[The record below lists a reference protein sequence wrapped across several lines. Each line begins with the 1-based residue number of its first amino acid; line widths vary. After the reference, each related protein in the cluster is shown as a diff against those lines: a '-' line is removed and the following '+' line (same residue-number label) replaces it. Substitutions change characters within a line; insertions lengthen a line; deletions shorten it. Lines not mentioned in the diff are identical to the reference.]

1 MATIDA
7 SIIPTRQVQ
16 PNFAGL
22 SSDIDQIIG
31 LQKNRLAIQQAQQ
44 GLQANQA
51 ASAAIQAGTDQQ
63 GNIDVPKILSTLGQD
78 PKAAYNL
85 PQIANQLYQMQG
97 SQFDQKNKKL
107 DNLAKQNEYF
117 GKLTGGWF
125 EKGDKI
131 SKQDVSNGM
140 SQAIAAGMIEP
151 KIAMTYL
158 ADLPTEREDDPAF
171 KEKMKE
177 WVTTHFT
184 NTRSNQ
190 AQLEMFL
197 PKQTIQ
203 DTGSGYKILQTRPLT
218 GDVKVVGE
226 LPKDLSPTDLTT
238 PFEYRDSA
246 GNLRT
251 TTKGN
256 FLKMLNDPKADV
268 GGNPNA
274 SAGYSGDGRYPKQA
288 NAQGGNVAGIVTG
301 MTPEASAARA
311 ELGSSGQKLATDLS
325 SSASGVP
332 LRVSNLKLARD
343 LVSDPKV
350 STGPGSDWRNTM
362 KSFIGSLAPATATS
376 IFGKDFNPDTAK
388 FEEFNKLMANYANQ
402 ASSGL
407 GTGTN
412 ARLNTALTGNANTN
426 IQSLAN
432 KDILTRTIAAEQM
445 IAAKNKAWQAAGL
458 TGDKYPQ
465 WEANFNE
472 KIAPEAFVFSAM
484 PTADRKAYVAKLQEQ
499 DKKNGTHNYEN
510 FVNDLNSSIKNGYIQ
525 PPGR

>member
-22 SSDIDQIIG
+22 SSDIYQIMA
-31 LQKNRLAIQQAQQ
+31 LQKNKLAIQQAQQ

-63 GNIDVPKILSTLGQD
+63 GNIDVPKILATLGQD

-107 DNLAKQNEYF
+107 DNLAKQNDYF
-117 GKLTGGWF
+117 GSLLGGMM

-131 SKQDVSNGM
+131 TPDDVSSGL
-140 SQAIAAGMIEP
+140 SQAIASGMIDSATA
-151 KIAMTYL
+151 KTYL
-158 ADLPTEREDDPAF
+158 NDLPKEPAELKDWVRNHF
-171 KEKMKE
+171 
-177 WVTTHFT
+177 VTT
-184 NTRSNQ
+184 RSHKDQ
-190 AQLEMFL
+190 IEMLL